1 MEETSGPL
9 TLASHEAASQA
20 RYESLHNVLNSMKPA
35 AKEMAMSEKEVNVNL
50 GDAGGANAMLAAALA
65 GGNRGYGGD
74 GFGLGGGGI
83 VGGLVLGA
91 LLGNNNGGL
100 FGNRNGA
107 VVADPGIPAGNVSL
121 ATLQGIGDI
130 KGAVPQAACE
140 TMNAICDAESSI
152 NNQMLAQTIGLN
164 QNINDAKAAGV
175 AAANANALANAA
187 GFAGVKDATDAL
199 STQTA
204 IGFGNVNTLIER
216 TGWQLSQAITNDG
229 DKTRAL
235 IQSIDKTNDS
245 RLITQQANE
254 IVELRNQ
261 ALAAENRRGI
271 EIQISNN
278 QSQNQLQFQAQQQVL
293 AQLAN
298 CLAETSQLA
307 RATNQQLI
315 IGNAGPVT
323 GGAQTANPTNVRA

>member
-1 MEETSGPL
+1 MADDL
-9 TLASHEAASQA
+9 TLDTHEANSEA
-20 RYESLHNVLNSMKPA
+20 RYMNLRKLI
-35 AKEMAMSEKEVNVNL
+35 KERSTMDEKVNVHL
-50 GDAGGANAMLAAALA
+50 GDGGGNAALMAALA
-65 GGNRGYGGD
+65 SGNNNGMNGILPLIALAV
-74 GFGLGGGGI
+74 LGG
-83 VGGLVLGA
+83 
-91 LLGNNNGGL
+91 NGGL
-100 FGNRNGA
+100 FGNRNG
-107 VVADPGIPAGNVSL
+107 VVDGGIPSGNVSL
-121 ATLQGIGDI
+121 ASLQGIGDI

-216 TGWQLSQAITNDG
+216 TGWQLSQAISNDG
-229 DKTRAL
+229 EKTRAL

-254 IVELRNQ
+254 IVGLRQ
-261 ALAAENRRGI
+261 AQARMADRHGI
-271 EIQISNN
+271 EITMTNN
-278 QSQNQLQFQAQQQVL
+278 QNQNQLQFQQQQQVL
-293 AQLAN
+293 GHLAN
-298 CLAETSQLA
+298 ALIEVGQVA

-315 IGNAGPVT
+315 IGNSGVTT
-323 GGAQTANPTNVRA
+323 GGAQTANPTNVKA